1 MIKNENGTVTASD
14 PLTLFFHDV
23 PDGEQWAT
31 TLRPH
36 AIATKNSPST
46 SAAYLFIPTYYLLC
60 EEDRA
65 IPLAVQQVMVDR
77 ARRKGAEIETEKIS
91 TGHTPWLAAP
101 DKFVAYIRRQAGEEL

>member
-1 MIKNENGTVTASD
+1 MTASD
-14 PLTLFFHDV
+14 PYTLFFHDV
-23 PDGEQWAT
+23 PDGAQWAA
-31 TLRPH
+31 TLKPH
-36 AIATKNSPST
+36 SWITKNAPST

-101 DKFVAYIRRQAGEEL
+101 EEFVGYIRRQAGEEA